1 MAEFIKRISD
11 IDITDAK
18 ATFKL
23 NATILEINFEGEK
36 ATKRPIRFTAKL
48 EETGE
53 LVTCITWEFNLLPIL
68 QSAVKD
74 MHVYEFE
81 GSASTFRDVLNV
93 RVATVIKTELLSTKK
108 VIQEEIDGNEI
119 KTELE
124 EIVRKYIKNIKLQ
137 SILNYVLN
145 IPDFY
150 LRPAATTIHHAYP
163 GGLAKHTLGV
173 TKTAMNLYRSYSD
186 IVSLELIIAGS
197 ILHDIGKIYEYTND
211 SQKSFEGLFVGHIPM
226 GVSLLTTIVNELG
239 INITDP
245 LIIQLFGIIS
255 SHHGK
260 LEYGSP
266 NVPTTLEALLVHFAD
281 NFDASMTTAYEALLN
296 IPEYGKTSSLFSL
309 ENAAFVKIDNKSL
322 TKNNDK

>member
-11 IDITDAK
+11 IDITDTK

-23 NATILEINFEGEK
+23 NATILEISSEGEK

-53 LVTCITWEFNLLPIL
+53 LATCITWEFNLLPIL

-81 GSASTFRDVLNV
+81 GSASTFRDVLNIK
-93 RVATVIKTELLSTKK
+93 VATVIKTELLSTKK

-119 KTELE
+119 KAELE
-124 EIVRKYIKNIKLQ
+124 EIVRKYIKNTKLQ
-137 SILNYVLN
+137 SILNHVLE

-150 LRPAATTIHHAYP
+150 LRPAAVSIHHAYP

-186 IVSLELIIAGS
+186 VVSLELIIAGA

-226 GVSLLTTIVNELG
+226 GISLLTTIVNNLG
-239 INITDP
+239 IDVCDP
-245 LIIQLFGIIS
+245 IVIQLFGIIS

-266 NVPTTLEALLVHFAD
+266 NVPTTLEALLIHFAD
-281 NFDASMTTAYEALLN
+281 NFDASMTTACEALLN

-309 ENAAFVKIDNKSL
+309 ENASFVKMDNKTL
-322 TKNNDK
+322 TKNN